1 MIDCVTVE
9 CLKKI
14 SSVKDI
20 GIKPKE
26 IMCVD
31 WFKNL
36 FLLNNLIMCW
46 RFQQFLLLCPCNY
59 HASNRE

>member
-31 WFKNL
+31 WFKIC
-36 FLLNNLIMCW
+36 FC
-46 RFQQFLLLCPCNY
+46 
-59 HASNRE
+59 